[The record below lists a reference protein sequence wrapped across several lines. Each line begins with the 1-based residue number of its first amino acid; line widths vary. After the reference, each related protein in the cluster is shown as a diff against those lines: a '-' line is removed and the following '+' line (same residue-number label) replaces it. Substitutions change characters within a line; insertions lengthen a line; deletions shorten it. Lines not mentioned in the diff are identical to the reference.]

1 MDIKATYNHVKKAI
15 GGLDFNQLW
24 PGFKAYNFA
33 LYDQEKVI
41 LNHREIPID
50 DRFIGNTA
58 IEFEGE
64 LIAIW
69 QLNEDLNIDLLVT
82 KMIHEMFHAFQNESK
97 DPRFPNE
104 MQAITQY
111 QYNLEQLNVKL
122 AEHKQIVSLIGDF
135 DKDMFEELLRY
146 RYHRKTHWPYEYAYE
161 SQIEV
166 IEGMAQFVE
175 LKALK
180 ILNKD
185 LYDQSLKRIMTR
197 IVNPT
202 KFFPIRIISY
212 DVGTLLLVLMTE
224 NDLKTPYHL
233 DTQKTLLDDYISDD
247 LRHQISLEMDK
258 YMRQAYEADKEMI
271 QKVLNQT
278 LKNQEPIDEGPMVV
292 KALNIYNARYY
303 KGYVMSQYF
312 IIIEEKGLMYGDYLF
327 DFDGK
332 LTNKIYAIKGE
343 SIWN

>member
-1 MDIKATYNHVKKAI
+1 M
-15 GGLDFNQLW
+15 
-24 PGFKAYNFA
+24 
-33 LYDQEKVI
+33 
-41 LNHREIPID
+41 PID
-50 DRFIGNTA
+50 DRFVGNTA
-58 IEFEGE
+58 IDFEGE
-64 LIAIW
+64 FIAIW
-69 QLNEDLNIDLLVT
+69 QLNEDSNIDLLVS

-135 DKDMFEELLRY
+135 DKDMFKELLRY

-185 LYDQSLKRIMTR
+185 LYDQSLKRLMSR

-202 KFFPIRIISY
+202 LFFPIRIISY

-224 NDLKTPYHL
+224 NDLRIP
-233 DTQKTLLDDYISDD
+233 
-247 LRHQISLEMDK
+247 ISLEMDK
-258 YMRQAYEADKEMI
+258 DMSQAYEADQEMI
-271 QKVLNQT
+271 QKVLNKT
-278 LKNQEPIDEGPMVV
+278 LKNQEPIDERPMVV

-312 IIIEEKGLMYGDYLF
+312 IMIEEKGLMYGDYLF